1 MAHTVARR
9 TRELGLRVA
18 LGALPGDV
26 VALVVRQGAGPAVA
40 GVVAG
45 AGAAWLGGRALRGLL
60 YQVSPTDPVTLAGAA
75 LFLLAVS
82 AAAAWLPARR
92 ATRVDPMEALRAE

>member
-1 MAHTVARR
+1 VAGLL
-9 TRELGLRVA
+9 LG
-18 LGALPGDV
+18 GAL
-26 VALVVRQGAGPAVA
+26 
-40 GVVAG
+40 
-45 AGAAWLGGRALRGLL
+45 AWLGGRALRGLL

-82 AAAAWLPARR
+82 AVAAWLPARR